1 MNNRI
6 RFHLDENVNPVIAK
20 ALRQYG
26 IDVTTSTEAEVLSKG
41 DEEQLE
47 FALKENHVIVTHDD
61 DFLRMASQ
69 GNEHPG
75 IAYCHLEARSI
86 GEIIRALQLIYEVL
100 LPHEIF
106 GQIEYL

>member
-1 MNNRI
+1 VNNRI
-6 RFHLDENVNPVIAK
+6 RFHLDENVNPIIAQ

-26 IDVTTSTEAEVLSKG
+26 IDVTTSTEARVLSKN

-47 FALKENHVIVTHDD
+47 FALKENRVLVTHDN
-61 DFLRMASQ
+61 DFLRMAGQSS
-69 GNEHPG
+69 EHPG

-106 GQIEYL
+106 GHIEYL